1 MKYIKLYEEF
11 KGYEG
16 LNYLLD
22 EYTDT
27 IGYEIKIPLG
37 NSVYLYKSDVG
48 SYRFIKSLEGK
59 NISAIQIMYRKG
71 QQPYATNAF
80 TLPNYRRKGIA
91 LELLKKAE
99 IYFEQPLNLS
109 NDVSELG
116 SKLKKSYYK

>member
-16 LNYLLD
+16 LSYLLD
-22 EYTDT
+22 EYNDI
-27 IGYEIKIPLG
+27 IGNEKKIPIG
-37 NSVYLYKSDVG
+37 DNIYLYKSEIG
-48 SYRFIKSLEGK
+48 SYRFIKK
-59 NISAIQIMYRKG
+59 IDNNNVSAIQIMYRKG
-71 QQPYATNAF
+71 QRPYTTNAF
-80 TLPNYRRKGIA
+80 TLPEYRKKGIA

-99 IYFEQPLNLS
+99 TYFEEPLNLS

>member
-1 MKYIKLYEEF
+1 MKYIKLYEDF
-11 KGYEG
+11 NGYEG
-16 LNYLLD
+16 LKYLLD
-22 EYTDT
+22 EHTNT
-27 IGYEIKIPLG
+27 IGDEKKIPIG
-37 NSVYLYKSDVG
+37 DDIYLYKSDAG
-48 SYRFIKSLEGK
+48 SYRFIKK
-59 NISAIQIMYRKG
+59 VNNVNVSAIQIMFRKG

-80 TLPNYRRKGIA
+80 TLPEYRRKGIA